1 MRKISVVFAVLAVIA
16 LSACN
21 GNSNVS
27 DSNSTAVNEN
37 STTVNESST
46 VISESSATVNESST
60 TVNNPAPINPPQ
72 RDNDYTS
79 TVSEFT
85 VEFDDGEAEIVRYN
99 GSGGD
104 VVIPAEINGIRVA
117 EIESRAFENCA
128 GLTGITIPGSVESIG
143 EDAFANCVNL
153 SSVTIENGV
162 REIDEYAFSGCTA
175 LTRLDIPESVMEIER
190 FAFSGCLNL
199 TVTYHGRTYTGEDI
213 FRIYNE
219 S

>member
-1 MRKISVVFAVLAVIA
+1 MRKILAMFAVLAVIA

-21 GNSNVS
+21 GKSNVS
-27 DSNSTAVNEN
+27 DSN

-46 VISESSATVNESST
+46 VVSESSAADNESST
-60 TVNNPAPINPPQ
+60 TVNDSAPINPLH
-72 RDNDYTS
+72 RDDDYTS
-79 TVSEFT
+79 TVSDFT

-99 GSGGD
+99 GTGGD
-104 VVIPAEINGIRVA
+104 VVIPAEINGMRVA
-117 EIESRAFENCA
+117 EIESRAFENCV

-175 LTRLDIPESVMEIER
+175 LTRLDIPESVVEIER

-199 TVTYHGRTYTGEDI
+199 TVTYHGRTYAGEDI